1 MSFVKYCVIYKE
13 FTPTIVLNGNSN
25 LNRTY
30 KTFLRSFPHLWDP
43 ITNQIPAIHTWLP
56 WEAFLIFGIH
66 KLNPN
71 HTYRTSLRSFPHFRD
86 PQPYIQDFLEKLS
99 SSLGS
104 NYKSNPNRTYKTFLR
119 RFPHLWDRFTNQ
131 ISTIQVCSSNLKL
144 IAEITFM
151 YFTKL
156 YWNHFQVFHY
166 RAGRLEQLDHLRVSS
181 HFHHR
186 AGRLEQLDHLRVSSH
201 FIIGLVIWK
210 IWSLLK
216 SLSCISQH

>member
-1 MSFVKYCVIYKE
+1 MSFAKYCVIYKE
-13 FTPTIVLNGNSN
+13 FTPTITLNGRN
-25 LNRTY
+25 LSRTY
-30 KTFLRSFPHLWDP
+30 KTSLRSFPHFLGY
-43 ITNQIPAIHTWLP
+43 TNQIPTVHTRLP
-56 WEAFLIFGIH
+56 WEAFLIFW
-66 KLNPN
+66 
-71 HTYRTSLRSFPHFRD
+71 D
-86 PQPYIQDFLEKLS
+86 PQIESQPYIQDFLEKLS

-166 RAGRLEQLDHLRVSS
+166 RAGRLKQLDHLRVSS
-181 HFHHR
+181 HFT
-186 AGRLEQLDHLRVSSH
+186 
-201 FIIGLVIWK
+201 IGQVAWNN
-210 IWSLLK
+210 
-216 SLSCISQH
+216 